1 MTASTDAKTADVK
14 DNQDIPDNS
23 QLRNY
28 YESWDSRIVYQVIM
42 GGTQHFGYWDK
53 HTYWPFPLTPQ
64 LRRMEEKLSEIINLP
79 EGSQILD
86 AGCGVGHVTRYFAQ
100 HGMRMLGI
108 DIIDWQI
115 EEARSVASKAG
126 LSESQMR
133 IEKMDYHHLKSIDDA
148 SLDGVYTMQ
157 SISHAYDPK
166 RAMAEF
172 FRVIRPGGRI
182 AMVEVERKTPNT
194 QDDPNDRLTQVMK
207 MVNDYT
213 VMPTNEAAHFDYFKG
228 LLEEAGFTDIQVR
241 DWQPNIMPVIRLFY
255 ALVAIPYHLLSS
267 FGIEKRF
274 INMICAA
281 SAFLGRDR
289 WRFVAITATK
299 PGATM
304 ESAKT
309 K

>member
-1 MTASTDAKTADVK
+1 MTTRTDEQIDESNKRNFIQ
-14 DNQDIPDNS
+14 DNQE
-23 QLRNY
+23 LKNY
-28 YESWDSRIVYQVIM
+28 YESWDSRLVYQVIM

-53 HTYWPFPLTPQ
+53 DTYWPFPLTPQ
-64 LRRMEEKLSEIINLP
+64 LRRMEEKLLEIIDLP

-100 HGMRMLGI
+100 RGMRMLGI

-115 EEARSVASKAG
+115 EEARSVAKRANVS
-126 LSESQMR
+126 SQMR
-133 IEKMDYHHLKSIDDA
+133 IEKMDYHHLDLIDDA

-166 RAMAEF
+166 RAIAEF
-172 FRVIRPGGRI
+172 FRVTRPGGRI
-182 AMVEVERKTPNT
+182 AMVEVERRVSNT
-194 QDDPNDRLTQVMK
+194 HDDPNQRLTQVMK
-207 MVNDYT
+207 MVNEYT
-213 VMPTNEAAHFDYFKG
+213 VMPTNEAAHLDYFKD
-228 LLEEAGFTDIQVR
+228 LLEEAGYVHVEVR
-241 DWQPNIMPVIRLFY
+241 DWQPHIMPIIRLFY
-255 ALVAIPYHLLSS
+255 ALVAIPYHMLSS
-267 FGIEKRF
+267 FGIEKKF

-299 PGATM
+299 PGATI

>member
-1 MTASTDAKTADVK
+1 MASSTNTTTK
-14 DNQDIPDNS
+14 DQQSILNNS
-23 QLRNY
+23 ALRNY
-28 YESWDSRIVYQVIM
+28 YESWDSRIVYKVIM

-53 HTYWPFPLTPQ
+53 DTYWPFPLTPQ
-64 LRRMEEKLSEIINLP
+64 LRRMEEKLLEIINLP
-79 EGSQILD
+79 RGSQILD

-108 DIIDWQI
+108 DIIDWAI
-115 EEARSVASKAG
+115 DDARTVAQDAD
-126 LSESQMR
+126 LSQAQMR
-133 IEKMDYHHLKSIDDA
+133 IEKMDYHDLSSIQDS

-157 SISHAYDPK
+157 SLSHAYDPK

-172 FRVIRPGGRI
+172 YRVTRPGGRI

-194 QDDPNDRLTQVMK
+194 LDDPNDQLTQVMK
-207 MVNDYT
+207 MVNEYT

-228 LLEEAGFTDIQVR
+228 LLEEAGYTNIEVE
-241 DWQPNIMPVIRLFY
+241 DWQSNIMPIIRLFY
-255 ALVAIPYHLLSS
+255 VLVAVPYYLLKS
-267 FGIEKRF
+267 FGIEKWF

-299 PGATM
+299 PGGRVETT
-304 ESAKT
+304 KT